1 MRRTE
6 QRERIF
12 RLIYEDSIS
21 KIEEVDRSIEDKDL
35 LGEDFIKDSLNSY
48 LDHKSMIDIKIDE
61 NLDNKHK
68 NLSKVVRAIICLS
81 INEIYFM
88 DIPTSVSIN
97 EAVNLAKKYSNQD
110 DYRLVNSILGTI
122 TRKDNK

>member
-21 KIEEVDRSIEDKDL
+21 KIEEVDRSLEDKDL
-35 LGEDFIKDSLNSY
+35 LGEDFIQDSLNSY
-48 LDHKSMIDIKIDE
+48 LDHKSMIDMKIDE

>member
-21 KIEEVDRSIEDKDL
+21 KIEEVDRSLEDKDL
-35 LGEDFIKDSLNSY
+35 LGEDFIQDSLNSY

>member
-21 KIEEVDRSIEDKDL
+21 KIEEVDGSLDDKDL

-48 LDHKSMIDIKIDE
+48 LNHKSDIDSKIDE

-88 DIPTSVSIN
+88 AIPTSVSIN